1 MDLCDEYG
9 ILVVDE
15 IYDKWLTQYA
25 GGRRDW
31 MEQWPRDVPEW
42 VRRDRNH
49 PCVVMW
55 SLGNELQ
62 LLWDIPY
69 ADWGVTPYRMQKALL
84 DRYDRTRPVT
94 VAMHPRG
101 RSEKTDSLPAPL
113 ALETDVAAYNYRYMY
128 FPGDGRRFPWMM
140 FYQSEANTSNMGPNY
155 FDMDLDKVIGLAY
168 WGMIDYLG
176 ESAGWPAK
184 GWEQGVFDISLE
196 PKPNAYFL
204 KSYFKEDEPLVHIA
218 VYEEEEPYIWNDIQ
232 MGGRRLSD
240 HWNYPEGV
248 ALKLYTYTNADEV
261 ELWVNGKSLGRRRND
276 RSDSRKRN
284 RVMWEN
290 VPYEAGM
297 VEALAFNDGS
307 AEPVASHR
315 IETSGSAVVLEI
327 EADNADWRADGVDLQ
342 HIRVEA
348 VDVRGRRDVGA
359 RQLLTFSVEGPAEI
373 VGVINGDN
381 RSDELMSGNTRSLY
395 NGTATVILRSLTEQ
409 GNVTLRVSAPGFED
423 KILSLKSR

>member
-1 MDLCDEYG
+1 M
-9 ILVVDE
+9 V
-15 IYDKWLTQYA
+15 
-25 GGRRDW
+25 
-31 MEQWPRDVPEW
+31 
-42 VRRDRNH
+42 
-49 PCVVMW
+49 
-55 SLGNELQ
+55 
-62 LLWDIPY
+62 
-69 ADWGVTPYRMQKALL
+69 
-84 DRYDRTRPVT
+84 
-94 VAMHPRG
+94 
-101 RSEKTDSLPAPL
+101 
-113 ALETDVAAYNYRYMY
+113 
-128 FPGDGRRFPWMM
+128 
-140 FYQSEANTSNMGPNY
+140 
-155 FDMDLDKVIGLAY
+155 
-168 WGMIDYLG
+168 
-176 ESAGWPAK
+176 
-184 GWEQGVFDISLE
+184 
-196 PKPNAYFL
+196 
-204 KSYFKEDEPLVHIA
+204 
-218 VYEEEEPYIWNDIQ
+218 
-232 MGGRRLSD
+232 
-240 HWNYPEGV
+240 
-248 ALKLYTYTNADEV
+248 LKLYTYTNADEV
-261 ELWVNGKSLGRRRND
+261 ELRVNGKSLGRRRND